1 MTPLYRV
8 RVYAVTVY
16 ALARYCREVCGKP
29 NNPYERQRCNIDC
42 QTLMRRCLEHPPL
55 SAVVLGDCL
64 RKAVEL
70 LQQKY
75 LTYGLEWAGEERVG
89 RGC

>member
-1 MTPLYRV
+1 MAPLYRV

-16 ALARYCREVCGKP
+16 ALARYCGRLCRELD
-29 NNPYERQRCNIDC
+29 NPYERQRCNIDC

-55 SAVVLGDCL
+55 SALVLDICIA
-64 RKAVEL
+64 KAVEL

-75 LTYGLEWAGEERVG
+75 LT
-89 RGC
+89 